1 MIKHIITDIE
11 GTTSSIS
18 YVKDVMFPYSKQKLR
33 DYIYDNWQQLDFLK
47 EELSKKYNI
56 TPSKDMVINV
66 LSDWIDKDLKEGILK
81 NIQGHIWEEGFLKGE
96 LKGHIYDDA
105 YEKLKE
111 WKEKGIYLYVYS
123 SGSVKAQKLFFSHTN
138 YGDITYLFDGFF
150 DTNVGSK
157 KDPNSYANILKII
170 KASPK
175 DTLFLSDV
183 EQELDSALKVGINTI
198 LVLRGQDITD
208 SIHSIVRS
216 FYEIDI

>member
-208 SIHSIVRS
+208 SIHSIVSS